1 MLTLETAQQ
10 ALRGAGVRLTP
21 QRTLI
26 INALVGNRTHPTV
39 EQLYHLARDRYAGIS
54 LATVYHTV
62 SLLARHGLLRE
73 LHGDSAGL
81 RCDPDMTPHA
91 HGYCLACHA
100 VIDVPQP
107 EAPLPVALEGLP
119 FTPVATEFSLYGYC
133 PTCAAPHD

>member
-1 MLTLETAQQ
+1 MLTLESAQQ

-26 INALVGNRTHPTV
+26 INALVGNRAHPTV
-39 EQLYHLARDRYAGIS
+39 EQLYHLARARYAGIS

-62 SLLARHGLLRE
+62 SLLARHGLLLE

-81 RCDPDMTPHA
+81 RCDPDTQPHA
-91 HGYCLACHA
+91 HAYCLACHA
-100 VIDVPQP
+100 VLDISLVA
-107 EAPLPVALEGLP
+107 APIPCTADDLP
-119 FTPVATEFSLYGYC
+119 FTPVATELSLYGYC